1 MQANATFGTCDVPLA
16 APPPPAAAAAAAAA
30 GGGGNSRVPSVTP
43 SNVASLDSKPVQLW
57 WLIGTILMMTLLL

>member
-16 APPPPAAAAAAAAA
+16 APPPPAAAAA

>member
-16 APPPPAAAAAAAAA
+16 APPPPAAAAAA

>member
-1 MQANATFGTCDVPLA
+1 VQANATFGTCDVPLA
-16 APPPPAAAAAAAAA
+16 APPPPAAAAA

>member
-16 APPPPAAAAAAAAA
+16 APPPPAAAA

>member
-1 MQANATFGTCDVPLA
+1 MQVNATFGTCDVPPA
-16 APPPPAAAAAAAAA
+16 APPPPAAAAE
-30 GGGGNSRVPSVTP
+30 GGNSRVPSVTP

>member
-1 MQANATFGTCDVPLA
+1 VQANATFGTCDVPLA
-16 APPPPAAAAAAAAA
+16 APPPPAAAA

>member
-16 APPPPAAAAAAAAA
+16 APPPPAAAAAA

-57 WLIGTILMMTLLL
+57 WLIGTILMMTLLLRS

>member
-16 APPPPAAAAAAAAA
+16 APPPPAAAA

-57 WLIGTILMMTLLL
+57 WLIGTILMMTLLLRS

>member
-16 APPPPAAAAAAAAA
+16 APPPPAAAAAA

-43 SNVASLDSKPVQLW
+43 SSVASLDSKPVQLW